1 MDKLGVFLCT
11 GCGIGDGVDVD
22 EVLEAA
28 NEKGCTATL
37 THECLCGPEGI
48 DAIRGCISENSLD
61 GILLAACSERAK
73 APEFAP
79 LSEEVPAVFRTAIRE
94 HCTWSHPA
102 DAEGQDAEDT
112 TMLAQ
117 DLVRMGLARLSGMKP
132 VEPLQEEISDVV
144 LVVGSGRAGLE
155 AALTASRL
163 GHPVTLVEQGSKLG
177 GLLADQVSIPPEEP
191 PYDAPVPNPVPG
203 LIAEIE
209 ADDRI
214 QVLTDTV
221 IAKIT
226 GQPGQMEVTFEGP
239 ETIEQTIGSI
249 VQATG
254 AKPYPADNLGHLGYG
269 TSADIVTSYD
279 FEKMLASG
287 TIARPSDG
295 KKPERIAFIQCAGS
309 RDPDH
314 LNYCSSECCV
324 NTLRQVAEVDKIDP
338 SIENAV
344 IYRDIRAP
352 GLMEHFFVGIQKSA
366 GMMMTRGDVVGIE
379 ANGRLNINLSNS
391 LLGDNVDVEADLVVL
406 AVGMVPSSADGE
418 LIRELHDSRHQAEH
432 SESSQVREASAKRA
446 EELKDHEGTEIL
458 NLEYRQG
465 PDLPTLKYGFPDSH
479 FICFPYETRR
489 TGIYAAGTVHAP
501 MDCAQSAEDGLG
513 AAMKAVQCIEMAKRG
528 EAVHPRSGDTAYP
541 DFFLQRCTQCKR
553 CTEECPFGTIN
564 EDEKGTPQFNPLRCR
579 RCGICMGACPE
590 RIISFQ
596 DYSVHMVA
604 EMIKSMSIPED
615 YEEKPRILAI
625 MCENDAVPA
634 LEAAAADGAT
644 WNPWV
649 RVIPVRCLGS
659 TNIVWIAEALS
670 AGVDGVILIG
680 CKYGDDYQC
689 HYVRGSELAN
699 TRLGNVG
706 ETLQRLALEPE
717 RIKVVE
723 LSHDEFDRV
732 PKVLD
737 EFAEELDEMGPNPLK
752 GF

>member
-11 GCGIGDGVDVD
+11 GCGIGDALNVD
-22 EVLEAA
+22 EVIEAA
-28 NEKGCTATL
+28 NDKGCAATL
-37 THECLCGPEGI
+37 THECLCAPEGI
-48 DAIRGCISENSLD
+48 DAIRSSISENGLN
-61 GILLAACSERAK
+61 GLLLAACSERAK
-73 APEFAP
+73 AKEFAP
-79 LSEEVPAVFRTAIRE
+79 LSQEVPAVFRTAVRE
-94 HCTWSHPA
+94 HCAWSHPA
-102 DAEGQDAEDT
+102 DGEGQDAEDT

-117 DLVRMGLARLSGMKP
+117 DLVRMGLARLNGMKA
-132 VEPLQEEISDVV
+132 VEPLDLEINETVMI
-144 LVVGSGRAGLE
+144 VGSGRAGLE
-155 AALTASRL
+155 AALTAARL
-163 GHPVTLVEQGSKLG
+163 GHPVVLIEEASELG
-177 GLLADQVSIPPEEP
+177 GLLAHQISIAPEEP
-191 PYDAPVPNPVPG
+191 PYDAPVANPVPG
-203 LIAEIE
+203 LISEVE

-214 QVLTDTV
+214 RILTDTV
-221 IAKIT
+221 IKKIT
-226 GQPGQMEVTFEGP
+226 GQPGQFAVTLDGP
-239 ETIEQTIGSI
+239 ETVEMMIGAI

-254 AKPYPADNLGHLGYG
+254 AKPYDANNLGHLGYG
-269 TSADIVTSYD
+269 ESADIVTSQD
-279 FEKMLASG
+279 FEFMLAAGS
-287 TIARPSDG
+287 IVRPSDG

-309 RDPDH
+309 RDENH
-314 LNYCSSECCV
+314 LKYCSSECCV
-324 NTLRQVAEVDKIDP
+324 NTLRQVAEVKKLDP
-338 SIENAV
+338 SIESAV

-352 GLMEHFFVGIQKSA
+352 GHMEHFFVGVQKSSE
-366 GMMMTRGDVVGIE
+366 MMMTRGDVEKIE
-379 ANGRLNINLSNS
+379 SNGKLKIHLSNS
-391 LLGDNVDVEADLVVL
+391 LLGDQVQVDADLVVL
-406 AVGMVPSSADGE
+406 AVGMVPQSADGE
-418 LIRELHDSRHQAEH
+418 LIRELIDSRHQAEH
-432 SESSQVREASAKRA
+432 SESSQVRETSAKRA
-446 EELKDHEGTEIL
+446 EELKHHEGTEIL
-458 NLEYRQG
+458 HLGYRQG

-501 MDCAQSAEDGLG
+501 MDSAQAAEDGLG

-528 EAVHPRSGDTAYP
+528 EAVHPRAGDTAFP

-564 EDEKGTPQFNPLRCR
+564 EDAKGTPEFNPLRCR

-604 EMIKSMSIPED
+604 EMIKAIEIPDEED
-615 YEEKPRILAI
+615 EKPRILAL

-634 LEAAAADGAT
+634 LETAAADGVS

-649 RVIPVRCLGS
+649 RIIPIRCLGS

-737 EFAEELDEMGPNPLK
+737 EFAAELDEMGPNPLK

>member
-1 MDKLGVFLCT
+1 MDKLGVILCT
-11 GCGIGDGVDVD
+11 GCGIADGLDADQVI
-22 EVLEAA
+22 EAA
-28 NEKGCTATL
+28 NEKGCAATL
-37 THECLCGPEGI
+37 THDCLCSPEGI
-48 DAIRGCISENSLD
+48 EAIRGSVADHGLD
-61 GILLAACSERAK
+61 GLLLAACSERAK
-73 APEFAP
+73 AQEFAP
-79 LSEEVPAVFRTAIRE
+79 LKDEVPAVFRTAIRE
-94 HCTWSHPA
+94 HCVWSHPA
-102 DAEGQDAEDT
+102 DSEGQDAEDT

-117 DLVRMGLARLSGMKP
+117 DLVKMGLARLSGMKAI
-132 VEPLQEEISDVV
+132 EPLSEQIDDTVM
-144 LVVGSGRAGLE
+144 VVGSGRAGLE
-155 AALTASRL
+155 AALTAARL
-163 GHPVTLVEQGSKLG
+163 GHPVTLVEEASELG
-177 GLLADQVSIPPEEP
+177 GLLARQISVPPEEP
-191 PYDAPVPNPVPG
+191 PYDTPVPNPVPA
-203 LIAEIE
+203 LIEEIE
-209 ADDRI
+209 AEDRI
-214 QVLTDTV
+214 TVHIDTT
-221 IAKIT
+221 ITRIT
-226 GQPGQMEVTFEGP
+226 GQPGQFSVTLDGP
-239 ETIEQTIGSI
+239 ETVELTVGSI

-254 AKPYPADNLGHLGYG
+254 ARPYDPENLGHLGYG
-269 TSADIVTSYD
+269 QSADVVTSSD
-279 FEKMLASG
+279 FEGMLAEG
-287 TIARPSDG
+287 EIARPSDG
-295 KKPERIAFIQCAGS
+295 RKPDRIAFIQCAGS
-309 RDPDH
+309 RDENH
-314 LNYCSSECCV
+314 LRYCSSDCCT
-324 NTLRQVAEVDKIDP
+324 NTLRQVAEVKKLDP

-344 IYRDIRAP
+344 IYKDIRAP
-352 GLMEHFFVGIQKSA
+352 GHMEHFFVGVQKNA
-366 GMMMTRGDVVGIE
+366 EMMMTRGDVDKVE
-379 ANGRLNINLSNS
+379 ANGKLSIHLSNS
-391 LLGDNVDVEADLVVL
+391 LLGDQVQVEADLVVL
-406 AVGMVPSSADGE
+406 ATGMVPQSADGE

-432 SESSQVREASAKRA
+432 SESSQVRETSAARA
-446 EELKDHEGTEIL
+446 EELKHHEGTEIL

-501 MDCAQSAEDGLG
+501 MDATLAGEDGIG

-528 EAVHPRSGDTAYP
+528 ESVHPRAGDTAYP

-553 CTEECPFGTIN
+553 CTEECPFGTLN
-564 EDEKGTPQFNPLRCR
+564 EDEKGTPEFNPLRCR

-604 EMIKSMSIPED
+604 EMIKSMSVPED
-615 YEEKPRILAI
+615 YEEKPRILAL

-634 LEAAAADGAT
+634 LDAAAADGAT

-649 RVIPVRCLGS
+649 RIIPIRCLGS

-706 ETLQRLALEPE
+706 ETLERLALEPE

-723 LSHDEFDRV
+723 LSHDEFARV